1 MNDAVTSPRT
11 RVTNALLTGLLG
23 LVIIITV
30 FSASAPGVID
40 LINGKT
46 TIEKVATDTLAEVKA
61 LAGSEQAPTGTVAA
75 LPDAPEKTESNA
87 ALAPA
92 LPKVTKSQIAS
103 GVRNDDQAMSSSL
116 IGIDFDLATQ
126 GAVSSAPVI
135 QPESLVAVQKSVF
148 ANGSELGSLTVQID
162 PAARPYLDRA
172 ELKELLARAGVSTA
186 RLDARSSS
194 ELLSFTNVRDAGID
208 LRYDPIEDSITLSL

>member
-1 MNDAVTSPRT
+1 MNDAETSPRT
-11 RVTNALLTGLLG
+11 SVTNALLTGLLG

-46 TIEKVATDTLAEVKA
+46 TFEKVATDTLAEVKA
-61 LAGSEQAPTGTVAA
+61 LAGSEQAPTETVAA
-75 LPDAPEKTESNA
+75 LPDAPEKSESNA

-162 PAARPYLDRA
+162 PAAKPYLDRA